1 MSTPGAANGS
11 GAHATTAADL
21 PYGGDVQ
28 AAAKAQDREAIRT
41 IMAWRTAKERGEAP
55 PAAAPAPAPPAAAP
69 AAAPQA
75 PAPAP
80 PAPEPAEALAA
91 AAAAAPTRR
100 SLSDLVAEQ
109 DKRAPPPPAPAPAGP
124 PPSILGAQAPAPSIL
139 GNNAADGWAASEPAP
154 PATIDKLKATLAA
167 EVAKADES
175 TKMATEDAPQDG
187 MAAHDKAAAAAV
199 AAMAAGRAP
208 PPPPPQVETRDAS
221 KETVDVTCKP
231 CKSPLLEGVADD
243 NTEADAAEAY
253 AKAKAK
259 GDAAS
264 EAANAANKA
273 KKALEEK
280 PKPLTGAAAK
290 AAYRAAIE
298 ARQKAAQASQPK
310 ADKKKKEKKVRPQ
323 CHLRGRRDGVFMRP
337 RRLDDA
343 AVRESTRDGVGPRAG
358 QEGQEGRQGAG
369 RPRRGHPIHGYGPK
383 THPGHGASP
392 VEPLER
398 LLQGP
403 PRHPEEGLRRGPV
416 DRDARREVRDRRQ
429 EAGEVRRS
437 FGISVGT
444 V

>member
-1 MSTPGAANGS
+1 MSAPPAPGATNGS
-11 GAHATTAADL
+11 AADL

-55 PAAAPAPAPPAAAP
+55 PAAPAPAPPAAAP
-69 AAAPQA
+69 
-75 PAPAP
+75 PAPT
-80 PAPEPAEALAA
+80 PEPAEALAA

-124 PPSILGAQAPAPSIL
+124 PPSILGAPAGPAPSIL

-208 PPPPPQVETRDAS
+208 PPPPPQVSSGDAS
-221 KETVDVTCKP
+221 EPRAADVTCKP
-231 CKSPLLEGVADD
+231 CKSPLLEGVADE
-243 NTEADAAEAY
+243 NNEEDAAAAY

-273 KKALEEK
+273 KKALEDK

-403 PRHPEEGLRRGPV
+403 PRHPEEGQWCGPV
-416 DRDARREVRDRRQ
+416 DRY
-429 EAGEVRRS
+429 
-437 FGISVGT
+437 
-444 V
+444 

>member
-55 PAAAPAPAPPAAAP
+55 PAAPAPAPPAAAP

-75 PAPAP
+75 PTPAP

-124 PPSILGAQAPAPSIL
+124 PPSLLGAPTGPAPSIL
-139 GNNAADGWAASEPAP
+139 GNNTKEDSWAASEPAP

-208 PPPPPQVETRDAS
+208 PPPPQAPFTSDAS
-221 KETVDVTCKP
+221 EPRAADVTCKP
-231 CKSPLLEGVADD
+231 CKSPLLEGVED
-243 NTEADAAEAY
+243 NNNEEDAAEAY

-273 KKALEEK
+273 KKALEDK

-358 QEGQEGRQGAG
+358 
-369 RPRRGHPIHGYGPK
+369 
-383 THPGHGASP
+383 
-392 VEPLER
+392 
-398 LLQGP
+398 
-403 PRHPEEGLRRGPV
+403 
-416 DRDARREVRDRRQ
+416 
-429 EAGEVRRS
+429 
-437 FGISVGT
+437 
-444 V
+444 